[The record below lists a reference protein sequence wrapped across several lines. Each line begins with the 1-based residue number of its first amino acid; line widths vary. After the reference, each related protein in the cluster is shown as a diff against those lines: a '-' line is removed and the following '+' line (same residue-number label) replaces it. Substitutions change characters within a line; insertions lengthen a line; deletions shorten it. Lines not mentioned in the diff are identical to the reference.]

1 MKANKHIYILM
12 IVVGAILT
20 ASFVITIWTNPNIDA
35 IINIVAMV
43 GSGVFC
49 SAIVALFTELRNERI
64 LELEHNRQRE
74 YILSSLKNS
83 LKFFFVWELK
93 QISSY
98 SILAK
103 TDNKKTNKYE
113 LSILDSINK
122 IINYL
127 EQISS
132 SIETIYQYSSVIDSE
147 YLKRIKARNN
157 LAYESVLPYYKNLQS
172 IISSLIIDSNNYL
185 ISGVLD
191 EKKINTLKDMQQD
204 INAIIGYS
212 NEDGL
217 ELLFE
222 FKLLFFKNLSEYL
235 DAIEINKSERLNCYI
250 REIV

>member
-1 MKANKHIYILM
+1 M

-20 ASFVITIWTNPNIDA
+20 TLFVIIIWSNQNVDV

-64 LELEHNRQRE
+64 LELEHSRQRG

-93 QISSY
+93 QVSSY
-98 SILAK
+98 AILSK
-103 TDNKKTNKYE
+103 SGNKKTNKYD
-113 LSILDSINK
+113 LSVLDSINK

-157 LAYESVLPYYKNLQS
+157 SKSVDDPKGPN
-172 IISSLIIDSNNYL
+172 
-185 ISGVLD
+185 
-191 EKKINTLKDMQQD
+191 KK
-204 INAIIGYS
+204 
-212 NEDGL
+212 
-217 ELLFE
+217 
-222 FKLLFFKNLSEYL
+222 
-235 DAIEINKSERLNCYI
+235 
-250 REIV
+250 

>member
-1 MKANKHIYILM
+1 M

-20 ASFVITIWTNPNIDA
+20 ALFVITIWSNQNVDV

-43 GSGVFC
+43 GSGIFC

-64 LELEHNRQRE
+64 LELEHSRQRE

-93 QISSY
+93 QVSSY
-98 SILAK
+98 AVLSK
-103 TDNKKTNKYE
+103 SGNKKTNKYD
-113 LSILDSINK
+113 LSVLDSINK
-122 IINYL
+122 IVNYL

-132 SIETIYQYSSVIDSE
+132 SIETICQYSSVIDSE

-157 LAYESVLPYYKNLQS
+157 LVYESILPYYKNLQS
-172 IISSLIIDSNNYL
+172 IISYLIIDSNNYL

-191 EKKINTLKDMQQD
+191 EKKINTLKDMQQEL
-204 INAIIGYS
+204 NTIIEYS

-217 ELLFE
+217 ELLLE
-222 FKLLFFKNLSEYL
+222 FKLLFFKNLPKYL
-235 DAIEINKSERLNCYI
+235 DTIEINKSEKLNCYI

>member
-1 MKANKHIYILM
+1 MKASKHIYILM

-113 LSILDSINK
+113 LSVLDSINK

-147 YLKRIKARNN
+147 YLKRMKARNN

-185 ISGVLD
+185 ISGVLN

-204 INAIIGYS
+204 ISTIIDYS

-235 DAIEINKSERLNCYI
+235 DAIEINKSEKLNCHI
-250 REIV
+250 IEII